1 MNIHNLFTYSQ
12 LLTLVISS
20 ALYDV
25 LLWWKAL
32 RYAGNRKWFETCALL
47 LRVSLNVTSAVCCS
61 LMQTWVRQTAAFFSG
76 DWREWRWHTH
86 FCCAT
91 LLRDCRQMGQMDWC
105 CPSLWAS
112 VCVYTHPCMFTCLSP
127 LWSLAHTLQELDFD
141 FDLSG
146 RLCLVSTRREL
157 HASLSSVRSINIDC
171 IAWSKKRGAM
181 ASAFSGVGLGHV
193 L

>member
-1 MNIHNLFTYSQ
+1 MYYSDEKY
-12 LLTLVISS
+12 
-20 ALYDV
+20 AL
-25 LLWWKAL
+25 
-32 RYAGNRKWFETCALL
+32 NRKWFETCALL
-47 LRVSLNVTSAVCCS
+47 LGVSLNVTSAVCCS

-146 RLCLVSTRREL
+146 RLCLVSTSRREL
-157 HASLSSVRSINIDC
+157 HASLSSVRSVNIDC
-171 IAWSKKRGAM
+171 IGWSKCWRGVWAM
-181 ASAFSGVGLGHV
+181 FMMMGDVNKHGGAGTRKLCEMRWCVQSMRH
-193 L
+193 